1 MKFTAQ
7 ILKFD
12 EKSPATGVVYRREEM
27 EKIIEE
33 FNKREV
39 NYGQLAEGNE
49 PFEISK
55 ISNKVSNLR
64 ILGNGVFADIE
75 LVNSPN
81 GVFCKNLI
89 RQGEKLATAPRIE
102 VDENGNL
109 IDLISVDIIK
119 DDRKAFEENT
129 LKPEE

>member
-39 NYGQLAEGNE
+39 NYGQFAEGNE
-49 PFEISK
+49 PFETSK

-89 RQGEKLATAPRIE
+89 RQGKKLATAPRIE

-119 DDRKAFEENT
+119 DNRKAFEENT